1 MLYFQNWSASA
12 TTTSLANKPRIVTIL
27 EANYSPPPKIGQF
40 RSLPLTQFPKWTTEF
55 ELFYSWR
62 RRKHGDF
69 FFQIQV
75 GATKRISKRSYSY
88 VYRKQKQKV
97 AATIRVKKADLNT
110 LALSNVENEI
120 LVPEELGALKEGL
133 ISAFPSTPAQFPI
146 RKQKQRC
153 AARRR
158 RQRAVLP
165 AGLHRAQLSRQ
176 RAGRGG
182 ARGC

>member
-1 MLYFQNWSASA
+1 MEIFFFKSRSA
-12 TTTSLANKPRIVTIL
+12 IIWF
-27 EANYSPPPKIGQF
+27 PPP
-40 RSLPLTQFPKWTTEF
+40 S
-55 ELFYSWR
+55 
-62 RRKHGDF
+62 
-69 FFQIQV
+69 
-75 GATKRISKRSYSY
+75 AAKRISKRSYSY

-97 AATIRVKKADLNT
+97 AAPIRVKKADLNT

-153 AARRR
+153 PARRR